1 ESRQEITTIVIEG
14 PVKENYFQGPYAGSV
29 REPDL
34 GVRVVSP
41 DSSSKLRVIIVDV
54 KETPQYRSPCRDL
67 TDDELRKLDL
77 SKDRAI
83 DDTDIQLPVP
93 EHPSRPINVGGFRR
107 VGKMAATLE
116 MWDRHP
122 STNEARI
129 RGDRKV
135 ATISHP
141 SISYSL
147 RDTDEKSQ
155 MFIHPTN
162 SAEGRPPPLDLKWSH
177 LDPRLSDDE
186 IDIQWEALRSRM
198 RLAWRDLALSRYRS
212 ELQRLST
219 PEK

>member
-1 ESRQEITTIVIEG
+1 
-14 PVKENYFQGPYAGSV
+14 
-29 REPDL
+29 
-34 GVRVVSP
+34 
-41 DSSSKLRVIIVDV
+41 RVIIVDV

-67 TDDELRKLDL
+67 TDDELTKLDL
-77 SKDRAI
+77 SI
-83 DDTDIQLPVP
+83 DNTDIQPAVP
-93 EHPSRPINVGGFRR
+93 EHPSGPINIGGFRW
-107 VGKMAATLE
+107 VGKMTATLE
-116 MWDRHP
+116 MSDRHP

-135 ATISHP
+135 GTSSHT

-162 SAEGRPPPLDLKWSH
+162 TAEGRPPPLDLKWSH
-177 LDPRLSDDE
+177 LDPRLNDE
-186 IDIQWEALRSRM
+186 DIDIQWEALRGRM

-219 PEK
+219 LDK

>member
-1 ESRQEITTIVIEG
+1 GFGDDHTDLVSNARLWLEG
-14 PVKENYFQGPYAGSV
+14 TKSV
-29 REPDL
+29 Q
-34 GVRVVSP
+34 
-41 DSSSKLRVIIVDV
+41 RVIIVDV
-54 KETPQYRSPCRDL
+54 KETPQYRSPCRGL
-67 TDDELRKLDL
+67 TDDELTKLDL

-93 EHPSRPINVGGFRR
+93 EHPSGPINIGGFRW

-122 STNEARI
+122 DTNEARI
-129 RGDRKV
+129 RGDRK
-135 ATISHP
+135 
-141 SISYSL
+141 
-147 RDTDEKSQ
+147 

-162 SAEGRPPPLDLKWSH
+162 SAEGRPAKLDLKWSH

-219 PEK
+219 L